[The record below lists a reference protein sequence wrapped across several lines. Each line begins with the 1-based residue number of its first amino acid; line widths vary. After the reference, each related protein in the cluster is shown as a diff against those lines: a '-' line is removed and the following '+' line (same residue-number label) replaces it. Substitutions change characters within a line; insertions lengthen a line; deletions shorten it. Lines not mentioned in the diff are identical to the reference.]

1 MTGADRLD
9 RSIPDS
15 SGCSDGRTLESSRS
29 ALEAFIDGQSGD
41 RTALKALWRQVF
53 IGLALTVILA
63 AIIVLV
69 ST

>member
-1 MTGADRLD
+1 MPGEAY
-9 RSIPDS
+9 
-15 SGCSDGRTLESSRS
+15 SRILS
-29 ALEAFIDGQSGD
+29 VRWEAVIDGQSVD
-41 RTALKALWRQVF
+41 RTALRTLWRHVL

>member
-1 MTGADRLD
+1 M
-9 RSIPDS
+9 
-15 SGCSDGRTLESSRS
+15 
-29 ALEAFIDGQSGD
+29 DGQSGD
-41 RTALKALWRQVF
+41 HAALKTLWRHVL